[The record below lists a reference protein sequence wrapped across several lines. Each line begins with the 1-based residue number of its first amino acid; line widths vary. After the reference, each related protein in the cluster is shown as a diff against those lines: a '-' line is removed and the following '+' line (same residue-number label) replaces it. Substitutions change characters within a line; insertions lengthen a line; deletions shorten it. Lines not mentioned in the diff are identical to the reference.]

1 MYPLLILAI
10 LIACMSC
17 YVLFHIYILRPHIA
31 GGVCTSKA
39 RLDGKTAIVTG
50 ANTGIGKETAADFA
64 RRGARVIM
72 ACRNL
77 DQAEAA
83 MKEIVQKT
91 GNKSVVVKHLD
102 LASLKSV
109 RAFAEDVKNNEARLD
124 ILINNAGVFNL
135 PEFSK
140 TEDGFETIMAVNH
153 FGHFLLTNL
162 LLDLLKQSAPSR
174 VVVVSS
180 VLHRGQPTG
189 SAPELNFENMNSE
202 ISYNGFMAYAQSKLA
217 NILFTRELARRLEGT
232 GVTVN
237 SLHPGKISTDIRRH
251 FSSWKKFTWNVLFR
265 HFGKTVEEG
274 AQTQIHLAVSEEL
287 EGVSGLYF
295 SDCKQEEPSKHA
307 QDDVAAKK
315 LWDVSAKLVGL
326 EVTSRLNIQTT
337 MKMAKENHVTPRI
350 KSKPSCFNTGPD
362 KFETFVR
369 FGALRANA

>member
-1 MYPLLILAI
+1 
-10 LIACMSC
+10 
-17 YVLFHIYILRPHIA
+17 
-31 GGVCTSKA
+31 
-39 RLDGKTAIVTG
+39 LDGKTAIVTG

-140 TEDGFETIMAVNH
+140 TEDSFETIMAVNH

-265 HFGKTVEEG
+265 HFGKAVEEG

-287 EGVSGLYF
+287 EEVSSGLYF

-369 FGALRANA
+369 FGALRANACMRTIY

>member
-10 LIACMSC
+10 LITC
-17 YVLFHIYILRPHIA
+17 YVLFHTYILRPYIA

-50 ANTGIGKETAADFA
+50 ANTGIGKETAAEFA

-77 DQAEAA
+77 NQAEEA
-83 MKEIVQKT
+83 MKEIVQTT
-91 GNKSVVVKHLD
+91 GNRSVVVKHLD

-109 RAFAEDVKNNEARLD
+109 RAFAEDVKNEARLD

-140 TEDGFETIMAVNH
+140 TEDSFEMTMGVNH

-162 LLDLLKQSAPSR
+162 LLDLLKQSPSSR

-180 VLHRGQPTG
+180 VLHRGQPTRK
-189 SAPELNFENMNSE
+189 APGLNFENMNSE

-251 FSSWKKFTWNVLFR
+251 FSPWKKFTWNVLFR
-265 HFGKTVEEG
+265 HFGKSVEEG
-274 AQTQIHLAVSEEL
+274 AQTQVHLAVSEEL

-295 SDCKQEEPSKHA
+295 SDCKEDEPSKHA

-315 LWDVSAKLVGL
+315 LWEVSAKLVGL
-326 EVTSRLNIQTT
+326 EVTSRWNIGIT
-337 MKMAKENHVTPRI
+337 MKMAKENHVIPRI
-350 KSKPSCFNTGPD
+350 KSKPSCFNTG
-362 KFETFVR
+362 KLESFVR
-369 FGALRANA
+369 FGSSFA